1 MAQPTSGNQRFCSV
15 GCGGKIGPYQPRE
28 RPEAEPASEPAPTPS
43 KQMNAAKERVRLYK
57 ELLAFITEGKGWV
70 TSEPGCSPL
79 RFESIDARLAG
90 QLRDAGHKV
99 SHVGQGERLTGNAGF
114 QKTRDGILHYAGI
127 VPVHIFELPVGGEYQ
142 PPDYRGGYTEDALI
156 SFC

>member
-1 MAQPTSGNQRFCSV
+1 VRDYQALNTLKPRLCANCGNPYQPTSGKQRFCSV

-79 RFESIDARLAG
+79 RFESIDARLG
-90 QLRDAGHKV
+90 P
-99 SHVGQGERLTGNAGF
+99 T
-114 QKTRDGILHYAGI
+114 
-127 VPVHIFELPVGGEYQ
+127 
-142 PPDYRGGYTEDALI
+142 
-156 SFC
+156 